1 MRILAVAGSL
11 REGSYNVALAR
22 AAAELAPS
30 GVTVELYDGLG
41 ELPHYDADVD
51 GEHPP
56 ESVRELRR
64 RVDEAD
70 ALLVVTPEYN
80 GSIPGVLK
88 NAIDWA
94 SRPARRE
101 SALWG
106 KTVAVAGA
114 STGSFG
120 ALWAQ
125 QDCRRVLGIAGAR
138 VIEGDVPVPMAHEC
152 FDADGRLVNEMV
164 ATRLSKQLQALA
176 TAADSS
182 IAAAAGDEKAEGPP
196 GKSGPEEAGGRRTAA
211 PMASVTNVGLVEAL
225 PA

>member
-22 AAAELAPS
+22 SAAALAPN

-41 ELPHYDADVD
+41 DLPHYDADMD
-51 GEHPP
+51 GEQPP

-70 ALLVVTPEYN
+70 ALLIVTPEYN

-125 QDCRRVLGIAGAR
+125 QDLRRVLGIAGAR
-138 VIEGDVPVPMAHEC
+138 VIEGEVPVPMAHEI

-164 ATRLSKQLQALA
+164 AARLSKQLEALVAAAA
-176 TAADSS
+176 T
-182 IAAAAGDEKAEGPP
+182 IAAATGHEKAEGPL
-196 GKSGPEEAGGRRTAA
+196 GRSGPEGAGGRRTAA

>member
-1 MRILAVAGSL
+1 MHILAVAGSL

-22 AAAELAPS
+22 AAAEFATS
-30 GVTVELYDGLG
+30 GVTVDLYHGLG
-41 ELPHYDADVD
+41 ELPHYDADMD
-51 GEHPP
+51 GEDAP

-64 RVDEAD
+64 RIAD
-70 ALLVVTPEYN
+70 ADAVLLVTPEYN

-88 NAIDWA
+88 NAVDWA

-125 QDCRRVLGIAGAR
+125 QDLRRVLGIAGAR
-138 VIEGDVPVPMAHEC
+138 VIEGDLPVPMAHES
-152 FDADGRLVNEMV
+152 FDADGRLVNEIV
-164 ATRLSKQLQALA
+164 ATRLRKHLQALA
-176 TAADSS
+176 
-182 IAAAAGDEKAEGPP
+182 AAAEPLIADRQIEGPP
-196 GKSGPEEAGGRRTAA
+196 GTGGPEQPRGRRTAA
-211 PMASVTNVGLVEAL
+211 PEAPVTNDGLVEAL

>member
-11 REGSYNVALAR
+11 RERSYNVALAR
-22 AAAELAPS
+22 AAAEFATS
-30 GVTVELYDGLG
+30 GVSVDLYHGLG
-41 ELPHYDADVD
+41 ELPHYDADMD
-51 GEHPP
+51 GEDVP

-64 RVDEAD
+64 RIAD
-70 ALLVVTPEYN
+70 ADAVLLVTPEYN

-88 NAIDWA
+88 NAVDWA

-125 QDCRRVLGIAGAR
+125 QDLRRVLGIAGAR
-138 VIEGDVPVPMAHEC
+138 VIEGDLPVPMAHES
-152 FDADGRLVNEMV
+152 FDADGRLVNEIV
-164 ATRLSKQLQALA
+164 ATRLRKHLQALA
-176 TAADSS
+176 
-182 IAAAAGDEKAEGPP
+182 AAAEPSFADQEIEGPP
-196 GKSGPEEAGGRRTAA
+196 GTGGPEQPGGRRTAA
-211 PMASVTNVGLVEAL
+211 PEAPVTNDGLVEAL